1 MTVGEGHLVPLA
13 DLNPPPTLQQQQQ
26 QQQSSN
32 SSTARKSDRSTRQS
46 PEGREREFPATRVG
60 TTQLQQQLSTTAQQQ
75 EQQQQQLQQQQ
86 QQKQQHRHSLVG
98 AATMGGGDDRYYHT
112 SGQSSTAGNSSVRCP
127 PGQLGQSRD
136 FHYSVQDHHGGGNGS
151 SSGYRTSSTT
161 SSASG
166 RQSGSR
172 SDTASGYHHSPHVS
186 TTSRSRGSRDYY
198 LESKASPYHHS
209 SSAGSSRSSG
219 IRSSQ
224 GGTSAERQDP
234 NYAILRQRHQQAAA
248 AAAAAANAAAVAA
261 AAAEYEHRLTHH
273 SGSRSDL
280 LEHDHNAVM
289 YEHGLSS
296 ASAYGV
302 PPQTQYTFVR
312 MCDGKF
318 VRTAIPLHD
327 FDSLE
332 GSGYYRMAASS
343 VNHTLRR
350 PTKRHSS
357 AAASALAAAA
367 AAAAGGNDSYAC
379 CPRVDDLSRS
389 RAAPATYAT
398 LRGQKWAHRQKSG
411 CGVGD
416 NYGRSGG
423 ISYHDESR
431 SVTDD
436 FLALPRAPGDL
447 HHLPPPS
454 NVGLSMASS
463 KIVKGLSGN
472 VMLSRSTDR
481 NLDNLGLDDDEEE
494 DDLDDEDDDDDD
506 LFPVRTS
513 DEALS
518 LLTREPPDGKEKPE
532 PSKTSMHKMETLS
545 RKSSKCDLIPST
557 GNGNGSSGN
566 NNAEA
571 VSCRS
576 EATSICGETSSV
588 LSGSTMAGI
597 DRSKGDGKRDSLSS
611 SVTNKDVGSS
621 LFADGILPPPPLSLP
636 MTQDELD
643 VGLGVPSGGGN
654 NDFR

>member
-1 MTVGEGHLVPLA
+1 MSVGEVDLVELK
-13 DLNPPPTLQQQQQ
+13 DSNPPPTLQQQQPHPA
-26 QQQSSN
+26 SS
-32 SSTARKSDRSTRQS
+32 SSSGKASSRKSSRQS

-60 TTQLQQQLSTTAQQQ
+60 ASAQLQQLSGLQQPPT
-75 EQQQQQLQQQQ
+75 QQL
-86 QQKQQHRHSLVG
+86 HRHSVG
-98 AATMGGGDDRYYHT
+98 DAVTMGGGDDRYYHS
-112 SGQSSTAGNSSVRCP
+112 SGQSSSAAGRCSAAAAAAAAAA
-127 PGQLGQSRD
+127 GQLGQSRD
-136 FHYSVQDHHGGGNGS
+136 FHYSVQDHHGSGS
-151 SSGYRTSSTT
+151 GSTGYRTSSST

-172 SDTASGYHHSPHVS
+172 SDSGYHHSPHVS
-186 TTSRSRGSRDYY
+186 TTSRSRSGRDYY

-209 SSAGSSRSSG
+209 SGSSRSSG
-219 IRSSQ
+219 IRSGPGSS
-224 GGTSAERQDP
+224 SADRQDP

-350 PTKRHSS
+350 PTKRHST

-367 AAAAGGNDSYAC
+367 AAAAGGDNYAC

-389 RAAPATYAT
+389 NRAAPATYAT

-423 ISYHDESR
+423 LPYHDESR

-447 HHLPPPS
+447 HHLPQ
-454 NVGLSMASS
+454 NSS
-463 KIVKGLSGN
+463 VSLALATNKMVKGGGGLAGN
-472 VMLSRSTDR
+472 VRQLSRSTDR
-481 NLDNLGLDDDEEE
+481 NLDNLGLDDEEDED
-494 DDLDDEDDDDDD
+494 DDLDDDDEDDDD

-545 RKSSKCDLIPST
+545 RKSSKCDLMP
-557 GNGNGSSGN
+557 SSGN
-566 NNAEA
+566 GGINTNSNIEA
-571 VSCRS
+571 ASCRS

-588 LSGSTMAGI
+588 LSGSTMMGL
-597 DRSKGDGKRDSLSS
+597 DRSKADGKRDSLSS
-611 SVTNKDVGSS
+611 GVTNKDAGAGS

-636 MTQDELD
+636 MNQDDLD
-643 VGLGVPSGGGN
+643 VGLNPPSSAGS
-654 NDFR
+654 DFR

>member
-1 MTVGEGHLVPLA
+1 
-13 DLNPPPTLQQQQQ
+13 
-26 QQQSSN
+26 
-32 SSTARKSDRSTRQS
+32 
-46 PEGREREFPATRVG
+46 
-60 TTQLQQQLSTTAQQQ
+60 
-75 EQQQQQLQQQQ
+75 
-86 QQKQQHRHSLVG
+86 
-98 AATMGGGDDRYYHT
+98 MGGGDDRYYHS
-112 SGQSSTAGNSSVRCP
+112 SGQSSTAGSGGVRCAA
-127 PGQLGQSRD
+127 GQLGQSRD
-136 FHYSVQDHHGGGNGS
+136 FHYSVQDHHGTGNGS
-151 SSGYRTSSTT
+151 SAYRAPSSTSSG
-161 SSASG
+161 SG

-172 SDTASGYHHSPHVS
+172 SDSGYHHSPHVS
-186 TTSRSRGSRDYY
+186 TTSRSRSGRDYY

-209 SSAGSSRSSG
+209 GGSSRSSG
-219 IRSSQ
+219 IRSGPGSS
-224 GGTSAERQDP
+224 SAERQDP

-350 PTKRHSS
+350 PTKRHST
-357 AAASALAAAA
+357 ATTSALAAAA
-367 AAAAGGNDSYAC
+367 AAGSDSYAC

-389 RAAPATYAT
+389 NRAAPATYAT

-411 CGVGD
+411 GGVGD

-423 ISYHDESR
+423 LSYDESR

-436 FLALPRAPGDL
+436 FLAMPRPPGDL

-454 NVGLSMASS
+454 SVSLALASS
-463 KIVKGLSGN
+463 KMVKGGGLSGN
-472 VMLSRSTDR
+472 VRQLSRSTDR
-481 NLDNLGLDDDEEE
+481 NLDNLGLDDLEDDDD
-494 DDLDDEDDDDDD
+494 DDLDDEEDDDDD

-532 PSKTSMHKMETLS
+532 PSKTSLHKMETLS
-545 RKSSKCDLIPST
+545 RKSSKCDLIPNSGNSNVSS
-557 GNGNGSSGN
+557 GNGNSN
-566 NNAEA
+566 VEA
-571 VSCRS
+571 ASCRS
-576 EATSICGETSSV
+576 EATSICGETASV
-588 LSGSTMAGI
+588 LSGITMVAI
-597 DRSKGDGKRDSLSS
+597 DRSKADGKRDSLSS
-611 SVTNKDVGSS
+611 GVTNKDSGTN

-636 MTQDELD
+636 MTQEDLD
-643 VGLGVPSGGGN
+643 VGLNPPSSAGS
-654 NDFR
+654 DFR

>member
-1 MTVGEGHLVPLA
+1 MSVGEAAGAILLT
-13 DLNPPPTLQQQQQ
+13 DLSPTLQQDFSDKSPTLQ
-26 QQQSSN
+26 
-32 SSTARKSDRSTRQS
+32 RKS
-46 PEGREREFPATRVG
+46 PEGREREFPATRIG
-60 TTQLQQQLSTTAQQQ
+60 AIQIQQPAQPQQPQPRLS
-75 EQQQQQLQQQQ
+75 
-86 QQKQQHRHSLVG
+86 HG
-98 AATMGGGDDRYYHT
+98 DINMGGGDDRYYHST
-112 SGQSSTAGNSSVRCP
+112 GQSGGQQASGVRCP
-127 PGQLGQSRD
+127 AGQLGPSRD
-136 FHYSVQDHHGGGNGS
+136 FHYTVQDHHGNQGGNG
-151 SSGYRTSSTT
+151 GAAFRTSSST
-161 SSASG
+161 SSGSG
-166 RQSGSR
+166 RSTGPRPQ
-172 SDTASGYHHSPHVS
+172 DTSSGYHHSPHVN
-186 TTSRSRGSRDYY
+186 TASRNRSGRDYY

-209 SSAGSSRSSG
+209 NTGTSSRNPG
-219 IRSSQ
+219 IRSGPVS
-224 GGTSAERQDP
+224 SSSERQDP
-234 NYAILRQRHQQAAA
+234 NYAILRQRQQQ
-248 AAAAAANAAAVAA
+248 AANAAAVAA

-289 YEHGLSS
+289 YEHGL
-296 ASAYGV
+296 ASGSPYGV

-357 AAASALAAAA
+357 ATATALAAAA
-367 AAAAGGNDSYAC
+367 AASAGPGDNYAC
-379 CPRVDDLSRS
+379 CPRVDDISRNS

-423 ISYHDESR
+423 LSYHDDSR
-431 SVTDD
+431 SITDD
-436 FLALPRAPGDL
+436 FLALPRGSSEL
-447 HHLPPPS
+447 HHIPPPS
-454 NVGLSMASS
+454 NVGLNMTSS
-463 KIVKGLSGN
+463 KMGVVKSMGGN

-481 NLDNLGLDDDEEE
+481 NLDNLGLEAEDEDE
-494 DDLDDEDDDDDD
+494 DDLDEEDEDDDD

-532 PSKTSMHKMETLS
+532 PSKTSLHKMETLS
-545 RKSSKCDLIPST
+545 RKSSKCDLIPSS
-557 GNGNGSSGN
+557 GNNNGNGSGMSGMDPT
-566 NNAEA
+566 
-571 VSCRS
+571 CRS
-576 EATSICGETSSV
+576 EAASICGDTSSV
-588 LSGSTMAGI
+588 LSGSTMIGL

-611 SVTNKDVGSS
+611 SVTNKDNN
-621 LFADGILPPPPLSLP
+621 LFADGMLPPPPLSLP
-636 MTQDELD
+636 MSQDDLD
-643 VGLGVPSGGGN
+643 AGGLNASSNTN

>member
-1 MTVGEGHLVPLA
+1 MA
-13 DLNPPPTLQQQQQ
+13 
-26 QQQSSN
+26 
-32 SSTARKSDRSTRQS
+32 
-46 PEGREREFPATRVG
+46 
-60 TTQLQQQLSTTAQQQ
+60 
-75 EQQQQQLQQQQ
+75 
-86 QQKQQHRHSLVG
+86 
-98 AATMGGGDDRYYHT
+98 GGDDRYYHS
-112 SGQSSTAGNSSVRCP
+112 SGQSAAGNSGNVRCAA
-127 PGQLGQSRD
+127 GQLGQSRE
-136 FHYSVQDHHGGGNGS
+136 FHYNVQEHHGSGSGGS
-151 SSGYRTSSTT
+151 AYRTSSST
-161 SSASG
+161 SSGTARS
-166 RQSGSR
+166 SGSR
-172 SDTASGYHHSPHVS
+172 SDAGSGYHHSPHVS
-186 TTSRSRGSRDYY
+186 TTSRSRSGRDYY
-198 LESKASPYHHS
+198 LESKASPYHH
-209 SSAGSSRSSG
+209 ATGSSRSSG
-219 IRSSQ
+219 IRS
-224 GGTSAERQDP
+224 GTSSAERQDQ

-296 ASAYGV
+296 ASPYGV

-332 GSGYYRMAASS
+332 GSGYYRVAASS

-357 AAASALAAAA
+357 AAATALAAAA
-367 AAAAGGNDSYAC
+367 AVAAGGGDSYAC
-379 CPRVDDLSRS
+379 CPRVDDLSRSS

-423 ISYHDESR
+423 LSYHDESR

-436 FLALPRAPGDL
+436 FLALPRAPSDL

-454 NVGLSMASS
+454 NVSLAMATS
-463 KIVKGLSGN
+463 KMGGVKGGLAGA

-481 NLDNLGLDDDEEE
+481 NLDNLGLDDDDDDD
-494 DDLDDEDDDDDD
+494 DDLDDEEEDDDD

-532 PSKTSMHKMETLS
+532 PSKTSLHKMETLS
-545 RKSSKCDLIPST
+545 RKSSKCDLLPT
-557 GNGNGSSGN
+557 SGN
-566 NNAEA
+566 NSSSVGNNNNMEA
-571 VSCRS
+571 ASCRS
-576 EATSICGETSSV
+576 EAASICGDTSSV
-588 LSGSTMAGI
+588 LSGSTMVGM
-597 DRSKGDGKRDSLSS
+597 DRSKADGKRDSLSS
-611 SVTNKDVGSS
+611 GVTNKDNNGSN
-621 LFADGILPPPPLSLP
+621 LFADGILPPPPLTLP
-636 MTQDELD
+636 MPQDELD
-643 VGLGVPSGGGN
+643 VSGHNAASGGS
-654 NDFR
+654 DFR